1 MTMLNPS
8 AGNSGL
14 APGGR
19 KIKVLWL
26 CSPLA
31 PRYGVMNIVRGW
43 ASAFDFDRFDVTFA
57 FCSPDPGELRS
68 RLAPFPALR
77 LESMPELLSLN
88 RAYIP
93 ALRSLRRLMRREQ
106 FDVVHTI
113 FVQSDILGS
122 LAARSSGVPVV
133 VSSVMGYLV
142 VPLGGGRWKVPVYKT
157 AYRLASRGINRVM
170 AITRTTG
177 EQLMK
182 DFGVRPERVQVVYSG
197 VPQQQ
202 YPRPPRADGSILIG
216 SVGMLIPQKGVE
228 TFVRAIPLVLAKF
241 PAARFVIVGDGPER
255 QHLETLAAQ
264 LGVAGRLEFLG
275 FREDVPQL
283 MAGLD
288 TFVFSAFPTY
298 DGLPRVILEA
308 MVQRTP
314 VVAARTTPIEEVV
327 QQGRTGR
334 LYTPGN
340 AEELATAVG
349 QVVSEPEVTSALVE
363 GAHQLASQISVERE
377 VQQIQDTYLALLPAG
392 RARGTGPASGERR
405 TS

>member
-1 MTMLNPS
+1 MSTLNLS
-8 AGNSGL
+8 AGHSGL
-14 APGGR
+14 AQPGR

-26 CSPLA
+26 CSPLE

-57 FCSPDPGELRS
+57 FCSPNPDELRS

-122 LAARSSGVPVV
+122 FAARSSGVPVV

-142 VPLGGGRWKVPVYKT
+142 VPLGGAHWKVPAYKA
-157 AYRLASRGINRVM
+157 AYRLASRRIDRVM

-177 EQLMK
+177 EQLVQ

-202 YPRPPRADGSILIG
+202 YPRPLRADDSMVIG

-228 TFVRAIPLVLAKF
+228 TFVRAIPLVLAQC
-241 PAARFVIVGDGPER
+241 PGARFLIAGDGPER
-255 QHLETLAAQ
+255 AALESLAAR
-264 LGVAGRLEFLG
+264 LGVSGRLDFLG
-275 FREDVPQL
+275 FREDVPAL
-283 MAGLD
+283 MATLD
-288 TFVFSAFPTY
+288 TFVFSAFPSY

-308 MVQRTP
+308 MVQGTP
-314 VVAARTTPIEEVV
+314 VVAARTHPIEEIVV
-327 QQGRTGR
+327 EGSTGW
-334 LYTPGN
+334 LYEPGD
-340 AEELATAVG
+340 AEGMATALERVRTTPDTPRIVENALS
-349 QVVSEPEVTSALVE
+349 QVR
-363 GAHQLASQISVERE
+363 QISIERE
-377 VQQIQDTYLALLPAG
+377 LEQIQGTYLELLG
-392 RARGTGPASGERR
+392 RQQSAAPVSGAPSRH
-405 TS
+405 SS

>member
-1 MTMLNPS
+1 MD
-8 AGNSGL
+8 
-14 APGGR
+14 

-26 CSPLA
+26 CSPLE
-31 PRYGVMNIVRGW
+31 PRYGVMSIVRGW

-57 FCSPDPGELRS
+57 FSSPNPDELRT
-68 RLAPFPALR
+68 RLAPFPRLR
-77 LESMPELLSLN
+77 LESMPELLSLD

-93 ALRSLRRLMRREQ
+93 ALRSLRRLMLRER

-113 FVQSDILGS
+113 FAQSDILGS
-122 LAARSSGVPVV
+122 LAARSTGVPVV

-142 VPLGGGRWKVPVYKT
+142 VPRGGGRWKVPVYKT
-157 AYRLASRGINRVM
+157 AYRLASRGIDRVM

-177 EQLMK
+177 GQLVH
-182 DFGVRPERVQVVYSG
+182 DFGVRPECVQVVYSG
-197 VPQQQ
+197 VPQEQC
-202 YPRPPRADGSILIG
+202 PRSARTDGSMMIG

-228 TFVRAIPLVLAKF
+228 TFVRAIPLVISKI

-255 QHLETLAAQ
+255 QNLESLAAH
-264 LGVAGRLEFLG
+264 LGVSGRLDFLG

-283 MAGLD
+283 MASLD

-340 AEELATAVG
+340 AEELAAALG
-349 QVVSEPEVTSALVE
+349 QVADEPEVTAALVE
-363 GAHQLASQISVERE
+363 GAYQLASEISIERE
-377 VQQIQDTYLALLPAG
+377 VQQIQETYLTLLSG
-392 RARGTGPASGERR
+392 RSRGTGLASIGRR